1 MVRATLSKKLR
12 FEVFKR
18 DSFVCQYCGA
28 KAPDVLLQ
36 CDHIKPVVDGGS
48 NDILNLVTACVGCN
62 AGKGARVLSDQS
74 TLTKQVDQLA
84 ELQTRREQLEMMIEW
99 RAELTKL
106 DNSVVDRL
114 AAHWSEVCEGT
125 VSLTPTGTDKLRRA
139 LKDFGLDRTM
149 VAMGEAIRSYARRDE
164 EHKYTKGSLDV
175 AFDMMPRVA
184 KVMKASEG
192 KPYLPRLFYIRGI
205 LRNRLSYINERALMD
220 LMETA
225 VVNGAD
231 IDSMEALAKR
241 VSSWT
246 AFRSALENFLT
257 KEDGDG
263 N

>member
-1 MVRATLSKKLR
+1 MVRVTLSKKLR

-18 DSFVCQYCGA
+18 DSFACQYCGA
-28 KAPDVLLQ
+28 KAPDVVLQ
-36 CDHIKPVVDGGS
+36 CDHIKPVVDGGT

-74 TLTKQVDQLA
+74 TLVKQVDQLA
-84 ELQTRREQLEMMIEW
+84 DLQTRREQLEMMIEW
-99 RAELTKL
+99 REELTKL

-114 AAHWSEVCEGT
+114 AAHWSELCEGS

-149 VAMGEAIRSYARRDE
+149 VAMGEAMRSYARRDE
-164 EHKYTKGSLDV
+164 EHNYTKESLDV

-184 KVMKASEG
+184 KVAKASEG
-192 KPYLPRLFYIRGI
+192 KPYLRQLLYIRGI
-205 LRNRLSYINERALMD
+205 LRNRLNYINERALMD

-231 IDSMEALAKR
+231 IDSIEALAKR

-246 AFRSALENFLT
+246 SFRDALEEYLT
-257 KEDGDG
+257 NTDTESS
-263 N
+263 

>member
-1 MVRATLSKKLR
+1 MARATLSKKLR

-18 DSFVCQYCGA
+18 DSITCQYCGT
-28 KAPDVLLQ
+28 KAPVVVLQ
-36 CDHIKPVVDGGS
+36 CDHIKPVVDGGT
-48 NDILNLVTACVGCN
+48 NDLLNLITACVNCN

-74 TLTKQVDQLA
+74 TLAKQVDQLA

-99 RAELTKL
+99 RAELAKL
-106 DNSVVDRL
+106 DNSVVERL
-114 AAHWSEVCEGT
+114 AAHWSDLCEGT
-125 VSLTPTGTDKLRRA
+125 VSLTPTGIDKLRRA
-139 LKDFGLDRTM
+139 LKDFGLDHTM

-164 EHKYTKGSLDV
+164 EHKYTKESLDV
-175 AFDMMPRVA
+175 AVDMLPRVA
-184 KVMKASEG
+184 KVMKTIEK
-192 KPYLPRLFYIRGI
+192 KPYMRQLFYIRGI
-205 LRNRLSYINERALMD
+205 LRNRLSYINEQTLMD

-246 AFRSALENFLT
+246 SFRTALEDYLT
-257 KEDGDG
+257 KEDGVE